1 MKCVACGG
9 EELVEGVLFDKAYA
23 SEVGFKASGSSANS
37 SSMLSRMFGA
47 KVMSVYAFGC
57 ARCGHL
63 QFGVKLN
70 ERLLKEHQSFDKAP
84 PSVTEWI

>member
-23 SEVGFKASGSSANS
+23 SEVGFKASS
-37 SSMLSRMFGA
+37 SSILSRMFGTG
-47 KVMSVYAFGC
+47 VMSVEAFGC

-63 QFGVKLN
+63 QLGVELS
-70 ERLLKEHQSFDKAP
+70 ERLRKEHQSFDKAP
-84 PSVTEWI
+84 PSITE

>member
-9 EELVEGVLFDKAYA
+9 EELVEGVLFDKSYA
-23 SEVGFKASGSSANS
+23 SEVGFKASGSSAS
-37 SSMLSRMFGA
+37 GSSMLSRMFGTG
-47 KVMSVYAFGC
+47 VMSVWAYGC

-63 QFGVKLN
+63 QLGVKLS

-84 PSVTEWI
+84 PSVTE

>member
-23 SEVGFKASGSSANS
+23 SEVGFRASGSS
-37 SSMLSRMFGA
+37 MLGRMFGTG
-47 KVMSVYAFGC
+47 VMSVGAFGC

-63 QFGVKLN
+63 QLGVELSEK
-70 ERLLKEHQSFDKAP
+70 LLKEHQSFDKAP
-84 PSVTEWI
+84 PSVTE